1 MLRSYRTMVTH
12 VKGLISL
19 LNEYKENPEASD
31 PNGNLISSDIF
42 ISTYGSG
49 VSCFNII

>member
-1 MLRSYRTMVTH
+1 MLHSYNTMVTH

-19 LNEYKENPEASD
+19 LNEYKKNPEVSD
-31 PNGNLISSDIF
+31 VNGNLISSAIF
-42 ISTYGSG
+42 ISTYTSD